1 MQGAPSSGGGGGGAS
16 SGKKPRPLF
25 PGKDFWSRTASSLH
39 ESISNVNN
47 SKIFAGLMIITLNIA
62 SKFVTIRLNK
72 TMENYLKYTFS
83 RQILVFAIAWMG
95 TRDIYIALM
104 LTLAFIVVMDFL
116 LNEASMFCVLPQH
129 IHEYYANLEESQEV
143 SYDDYIK
150 AKGAVQKFETAQ
162 EASIRGIA
170 SSTAPTT
177 ATTTA
182 TTATAATTNSSSSSS
197 PSSGKSSVSESQ
209 SISKTPKPASNYFG
223 LTFSK

>member
-1 MQGAPSSGGGGGGAS
+1 MQGPTTSSGGGSGGGH
-16 SGKKPRPLF
+16 KKHRPLF
-25 PGKDFWSRTASSLH
+25 PGKDFWSVTASSMH
-39 ESISNVNN
+39 DHISNVNN

-116 LNEASMFCVLPQH
+116 LNEASMFCILPQH

-150 AKGAVQKFETAQ
+150 AKGAVQKFESAQ
-162 EASIRGIA
+162 EASIKKEA
-170 SSTAPTT
+170 
-177 ATTTA
+177 
-182 TTATAATTNSSSSSS
+182 SSSSSS
-197 PSSGKSSVSESQ
+197 SSSDKAPSQ
-209 SISKTPKPASNYFG
+209 SGQEEIKDATNNTPKKQTPKPASDYYG
-223 LTFSK
+223 LIFSK

>member
-1 MQGAPSSGGGGGGAS
+1 MM
-16 SGKKPRPLF
+16 
-25 PGKDFWSRTASSLH
+25 ASSLH
-39 ESISNVNN
+39 EHILNVNN

-143 SYDDYIK
+143 TYDDYIK
-150 AKGAVQKFETAQ
+150 AKGAVQKFESAQ
-162 EASIRGIA
+162 EASIKKE
-170 SSTAPTT
+170 SM
-177 ATTTA
+177 
-182 TTATAATTNSSSSSS
+182 SSSSSS
-197 PSSGKSSVSESQ
+197 SLVPGTEGGKDKSGGGGRGVGGD
-209 SISKTPKPASNYFG
+209 SKTDTTAGHEKEEEGVLKPTPKPASEYFG
-223 LTFSK
+223 LIFSK